1 MKRYKQVLWMEVFS
15 RTLMAGDYHD
25 CGGSMKPNKCFIC
38 SPKVATRTTTTT
50 HIKSSFTLFGLN
62 RREKL
67 IQNLKW
73 DYLMR
78 LRDL

>member
-1 MKRYKQVLWMEVFS
+1 MEVFS

-50 HIKSSFTLFGLN
+50 DISNQASHYSDSIE
-62 RREKL
+62 EKNSYK
-67 IQNLKW
+67 I
-73 DYLMR
+73 
-78 LRDL
+78 